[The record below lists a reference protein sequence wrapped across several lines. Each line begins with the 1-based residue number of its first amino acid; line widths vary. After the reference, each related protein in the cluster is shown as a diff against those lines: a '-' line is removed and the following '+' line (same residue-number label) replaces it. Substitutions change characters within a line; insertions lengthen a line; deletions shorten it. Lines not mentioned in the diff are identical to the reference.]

1 MTDAE
6 TIAELRRQLAE
17 RDAEIRRLRALLV
30 VGQRRRERLFKQA
43 AAAVWA
49 EGLPDG
55 SRLTV
60 TFAARPE

>member
-17 RDAEIRRLRALLV
+17 RDGEIRRLRALLV
-30 VGQRRRERLFKQA
+30 VSQRRRERLFKQA
-43 AAAVWA
+43 LADAWSSS
-49 EGLPDG
+49 LPDG
-55 SRLTV
+55 SRLTI